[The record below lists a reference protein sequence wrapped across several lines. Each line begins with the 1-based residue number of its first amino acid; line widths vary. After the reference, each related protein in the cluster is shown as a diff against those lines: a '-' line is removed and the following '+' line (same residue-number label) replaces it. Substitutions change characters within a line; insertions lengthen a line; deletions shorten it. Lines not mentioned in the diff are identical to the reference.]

1 MPAVIALS
9 YIRTSEIDPE
19 RAHGG
24 QPEQPPQRPLS
35 SLWVPARLRPLVIFS
50 LSFMLFQMAN
60 PGPCC
65 CRPRRSLLT
74 LRPSSMGERQ
84 VGPDRSLRTVVPQL
98 LVALIS
104 PWVGRRAQLVG
115 RRPLLILGFAVL
127 PIRGV
132 LFAVVQDP
140 NVLVIAQLL
149 DGISGAVFGV
159 LVPLVV
165 ADVTRGTGHFNLAL
179 GMGGTAIGIGA
190 SLSTTLAGYVS
201 DHFGN
206 ETAFLV
212 LAAIAAAGLASIWAL
227 MPETRPTDE
236 PAPPA
241 DGAAPHKA

>member
-1 MPAVIALS
+1 
-9 YIRTSEIDPE
+9 
-19 RAHGG
+19 
-24 QPEQPPQRPLS
+24 
-35 SLWVPARLRPLVIFS
+35 VIFS
-50 LSFMLFQMAN
+50 ASFMLFQMAN
-60 PGPCC
+60 SAMLPLMGGVLTM
-65 CRPRRSLLT
+65 RSSNWAAVLIAACI
-74 LRPSSMGERQ
+74 
-84 VGPDRSLRTVVPQL
+84 VVPQL

-165 ADVTRGTGHFNLAL
+165 VDVTRGTGHFNLAL
-179 GMGGTAIGIGA
+179 GIGGTAIGIGA
-190 SLSTTLAGYVS
+190 ALSTTLAGYVS
-201 DHFGN
+201 DHFGS

-227 MPETRPTDE
+227 MPETRPKDD

-241 DGAAPHKA
+241 DGAAAGQT